1 MTGRSAGGGLTTGGS
16 AGGGLT
22 TGGSAGGG
30 LTTGGSAAGGLGRD
44 GSAEAPFARLADLRL
59 AGLIYQLREHPALL
73 AFADRELGP
82 LLRHDAAADT
92 DLVRVLTCDLR
103 CGGNKAEAAH
113 LAGLARPT
121 LYERLRKIEQVLGRK
136 LDTPESSLSLHLALL
151 AHPAP

>member
-1 MTGRSAGGGLTTGGS
+1 MGRRPADWAG
-16 AGGGLT
+16 
-22 TGGSAGGG
+22 
-30 LTTGGSAAGGLGRD
+30 R
-44 GSAEAPFARLADLRL
+44 ERRAPFARLADLRL

-82 LLRHDAAADT
+82 LLRHDAAAGT
-92 DLVRVLTCDLR
+92 DLVRVLTCYLR